1 MASRRELLQAG
12 ASVAAAAWVA
22 PSVLSL
28 DRVSAAAPSSLCEVP
43 IMGNGAA
50 WTDTPPAS
58 LAEGGPLDSNT
69 NTFVFA
75 EQGPVLLTADL
86 DVNRTTAGTFS
97 GSNNGSGTIP
107 SGTWICSYFVHGDRL
122 DDNGILTGSMT
133 FTNATILGIIYRNP
147 ELNSSSA
154 FLERSD
160 VTYVYGPMEG
170 NDSMTF
176 DGGGTLSWSM
186 RFGPHLDQIRVITS
200 CP

>member
-43 IMGNGAA
+43 IMGAGAS
-50 WTDTPPAS
+50 WSNSPPPS
-58 LAEGGPLDSNT
+58 LGEGGPFDSNS

-75 EQGPVLLTADL
+75 EQGPILLGADL
-86 DVNRTTAGTFS
+86 TVNRATAGNF
-97 GSNNGSGTIP
+97 NGSSNPGGVIP
-107 SGTWICSYFVHGDRL
+107 AGTWVCSYFVHGDRL
-122 DDNGILTGSMT
+122 DDSGVLTGSMT
-133 FTNATILGIIYRNP
+133 FANATILGLIYRNP
-147 ELNSSSA
+147 ELNTGST
-154 FLERSD
+154 FLERTD
-160 VTYVYGPMEG
+160 VTYVYGPMES
-170 NDSMTF
+170 NDTMSF
-176 DGGGTLSWSM
+176 DGGTTLSWSM